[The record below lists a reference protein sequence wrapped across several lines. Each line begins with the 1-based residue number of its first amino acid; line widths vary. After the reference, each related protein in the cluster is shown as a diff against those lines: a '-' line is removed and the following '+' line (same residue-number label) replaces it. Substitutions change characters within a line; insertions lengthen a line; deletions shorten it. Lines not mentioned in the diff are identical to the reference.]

1 MKELIDKAER
11 IVILTHMAPDGDAM
25 GSALALWH
33 YVMDRWAVRPSQS
46 DCKIANA
53 VGPQAE
59 PAVGEVTVIVP
70 NAFPAFL
77 GWMPGAQEVKIY
89 ETESAACDKLIAEAD
104 LFLCTD
110 FNDPKRIGPMG
121 EKMMASAAPKVL
133 IDHHLM
139 DRCAVGPQ
147 CCKTADA
154 DRPASPDGLWVE
166 VHSHP
171 EASSACEIVYKLIAA
186 DAADRY
192 AERPSQSDCKTADA
206 VGPSQSDC
214 KTADA
219 ERPLALKADIATC
232 IYTGL
237 MTDTGNFSY
246 NSTNAELYDII
257 ASLLR
262 AGVKKDEIYNA
273 VFNQFSSDRMR
284 LAGYA
289 LYRKMRIYPEYH
301 LALITLSADELDQ
314 YHYQTGDCEGIVNM
328 PLQIAD
334 VCYSVFMH
342 EERAKPGTPKS
353 RIRISLR
360 SQGDR
365 PVNIWANEVFHG
377 GGHMNASGGE
387 VLGSLGYAVKLIE
400 QSYKKYVKVE
410 SLKFKV

>member
-1 MKELIDKAER
+1 MSKMKEFIEKSHH
-11 IVILTHMAPDGDAM
+11 IVIFTHMAPDGDAM
-25 GSALALWH
+25 GSSLALWH
-33 YVMDRWAVRPSQS
+33 WCKQAPLCPPMEGGRPMEGR
-46 DCKIANA
+46 A
-53 VGPQAE
+53 
-59 PAVGEVTVIVP
+59 VTVIVP
-70 NAFPAFL
+70 NAFPDFL
-77 GWMPGAQEVKIY
+77 GWLPGADQVKIY
-89 ETESAACDKLIAEAD
+89 EKEAEACNRLIAEAD

-121 EKMMASAAPKVL
+121 EKMLANSAPKVL

-139 DRCAVGPQ
+139 DRCADRAQ
-147 CCKTADA
+147 TANA
-154 DRPASPDGLWVE
+154 DRPASPDGLWAE
-166 VHSHP
+166 IHSHP

-186 DAADRY
+186 KAADRC
-192 AERPSQSDCKTADA
+192 AERPSQSDCKTAN
-206 VGPSQSDC
+206 
-214 KTADA
+214 A
-219 ERPLALKADIATC
+219 ERPLALKAEIATC

-237 MTDTGNFSY
+237 MTDTGNFSF

-262 AGVKKDEIYNA
+262 AGVQKDEIYNA

-284 LAGYA
+284 LTGYA

-301 LALITLSADELDQ
+301 LALITLTADELDQ
-314 YHYQTGDCEGIVNM
+314 FHYRNGDCEGIVNM

-334 VCYSVFMH
+334 VYYSVMMR

-365 PVNIWANEVFHG
+365 PVNIWAQEVFHG

-387 VLGSLGYAVKLIE
+387 LLGSIPFATKIFE
-400 QSYKKYVKVE
+400 DSYKKYVKGE
-410 SLKFKV
+410 S

>member
-1 MKELIDKAER
+1 MKEYIEKAEH

-33 YVMDRWAVRPSQS
+33 W
-46 DCKIANA
+46 CKE
-53 VGPQAE
+53 Q
-59 PAVGEVTVIVP
+59 GERTKDEGGSVTVIVP

-77 GWMPGAQEVKIY
+77 GWMPGAKEVKVY
-89 ETESAACDKLIAEAD
+89 EQESAACDKLIAEAD

-110 FNDPKRIGPMG
+110 FNEPKRIGPMG
-121 EKMMASAAPKVL
+121 EKLIASKAPKIL
-133 IDHHLM
+133 IDHHIMELS
-139 DRCAVGPQ
+139 AVSHQLSEIGDQPSFW
-147 CCKTADA
+147 A
-154 DRPASPDGLWVE
+154 E

-171 EASSACEIVYKLIAA
+171 EASSACEIVYKLIT
-186 DAADRY
+186 
-192 AERPSQSDCKTADA
+192 AEESYQPSA
-206 VGPSQSDC
+206 VSL
-214 KTADA
+214 
-219 ERPLALKADIATC
+219 EIATC

-273 VFNQFSSDRMR
+273 VFNQFSTDRMR
-284 LAGYA
+284 LTGYA

-314 YHYQTGDCEGIVNM
+314 YHYKTGDCEGIVNM

-334 VCYSVFMH
+334 VYYSVFMR
-342 EERAKPGTPKS
+342 EERAKPGTPKP
-353 RIRISLR
+353 RIRISFR

-365 PVNIWANEVFHG
+365 PVNIWAGEVFHG
-377 GGHMNASGGE
+377 GGHANASGGE
-387 VLGSLGYAVKLIE
+387 VFGSMGYAVKLFE
-400 QSYKKYVKVE
+400 QSYKKY
-410 SLKFKV
+410 LKGER

>member
-1 MKELIDKAER
+1 MKEYIDKAER

-33 YVMDRWAVRPSQS
+33 YCSDRS
-46 DCKIANA
+46 NA
-53 VGPQAE
+53 AQRSA
-59 PAVGEVTVIVP
+59 TVIVP

-77 GWMPGAQEVKIY
+77 GWMPGAEGVKIY
-89 ETESAACDKLIAEAD
+89 EKESEACNRLIAEAD
-104 LFLCTD
+104 LIICTD

-121 EKMMASAAPKVL
+121 EKLMASAAPRVL
-133 IDHHLM
+133 IDHHIM
-139 DRCAVGPQ
+139 DERVKELTNEGFWAEC
-147 CCKTADA
+147 
-154 DRPASPDGLWVE
+154 
-166 VHSHP
+166 HSHP
-171 EASSACEIVYKLIAA
+171 EASSACEIVYKLITE
-186 DAADRY
+186 DSISY
-192 AERPSQSDCKTADA
+192 E
-206 VGPSQSDC
+206 
-214 KTADA
+214 
-219 ERPLALKADIATC
+219 IATC

-246 NSTNAELYDII
+246 NSTNPYLYDII

-262 AGVKKDEIYNA
+262 AGVRKDEIYDA

-284 LAGYA
+284 LTGYA

-301 LALITLSADELDQ
+301 LALITLTADELDQ
-314 YHYQTGDCEGIVNM
+314 FHYQNGDCEGIVNM
-328 PLQIAD
+328 PLQIGD
-334 VCYSVFMH
+334 VFYSVMMR

-387 VLGSLGYAVKLIE
+387 LLGNIPYATKIFE
-400 QSYKKYVKVE
+400 NSYRKYLKK
-410 SLKFKV
+410 

>member
-1 MKELIDKAER
+1 MKEFIEKSHH
-11 IVILTHMAPDGDAM
+11 IVIFTHMAPDGDAM
-25 GSALALWH
+25 GSSLALWH
-33 YVMDRWAVRPSQS
+33 Y
-46 DCKIANA
+46 CKE
-53 VGPQAE
+53 Q
-59 PAVGEVTVIVP
+59 GERTKDEGGSVTVIVP
-70 NAFPAFL
+70 NAFPDFL
-77 GWMPGAQEVKIY
+77 GWLPGADQVKIY
-89 ETESAACDKLIAEAD
+89 EKEAEACNRLIAEAD

-121 EKMMASAAPKVL
+121 EKMLANSAPKVL

-139 DRCAVGPQ
+139 DRCADRAQ
-147 CCKTADA
+147 TANA
-154 DRPASPDGLWVE
+154 DRPASPDGLWAE
-166 VHSHP
+166 IHSHP

-186 DAADRY
+186 KAADRC
-192 AERPSQSDCKTADA
+192 AERPSQSDCKTAN
-206 VGPSQSDC
+206 
-214 KTADA
+214 A
-219 ERPLALKADIATC
+219 ERPLALKAEIATC

-237 MTDTGNFSY
+237 MTDTGNFSF

-262 AGVKKDEIYNA
+262 AGVQKDEIYNA

-284 LAGYA
+284 LTGYA

-301 LALITLSADELDQ
+301 LALITLTADELDQ
-314 YHYQTGDCEGIVNM
+314 FHYRNGDCEGIVNM

-334 VCYSVFMH
+334 VYYSVMMR

-365 PVNIWANEVFHG
+365 PVNIWAQEVFHG

-387 VLGSLGYAVKLIE
+387 LLGSIPFATKIFE
-400 QSYKKYVKVE
+400 DSYKKYVKGE
-410 SLKFKV
+410 S